1 MLALHMSA
9 WQMSDVRTILTLN
22 VDLDLVDD
30 DEVSEMQ
37 SIYSDLFAGELDDG
51 VQMQD
56 LCVAVVRSLQSL
68 LNHTA
73 YNGET
78 LH

>member
-1 MLALHMSA
+1 
-9 WQMSDVRTILTLN
+9 MSDVRTILTLN

-30 DEVSEMQ
+30 DEVSEMTE
-37 SIYSDLFAGELDDG
+37 IYSDLFAGELDDG
-51 VQMQD
+51 AQMQD

-68 LNHTA
+68 INHTA

>member
-1 MLALHMSA
+1 
-9 WQMSDVRTILTLN
+9 MSDVRTILTLN
-22 VDLDLVDD
+22 VDLDMVDD

-68 LNHTA
+68 INHTA
-73 YNGET
+73 YNGEA

>member
-1 MLALHMSA
+1 
-9 WQMSDVRTILTLN
+9 MSDVRTILTLN
-22 VDLDLVDD
+22 VDLDMVDD

>member
-1 MLALHMSA
+1 
-9 WQMSDVRTILTLN
+9 MSDVRTILTLN

-56 LCVAVVRSLQSL
+56 LCLAVVRSLQSL

>member
-1 MLALHMSA
+1 
-9 WQMSDVRTILTLN
+9 MSDVRTILTLN

-68 LNHTA
+68 LNHTD

>member
-1 MLALHMSA
+1 MSA
-9 WQMSDVRTILTLN
+9 WPMSDVRTILTLN

-73 YNGET
+73 YNGEP

>member
-1 MLALHMSA
+1 
-9 WQMSDVRTILTLN
+9 MSDVRTILTLN

-56 LCVAVVRSLQSL
+56 LCLAVVRSLQSL
-68 LNHTA
+68 LNHTD

>member
-1 MLALHMSA
+1 
-9 WQMSDVRTILTLN
+9 MSDVRTILTLA
-22 VDLDLVDD
+22 VDLDLVDI
-30 DEVSEMQ
+30 DEVNEMQ

>member
-9 WQMSDVRTILTLN
+9 CQMSDVRTILTLN
-22 VDLDLVDD
+22 VDLDMVDD

>member
-1 MLALHMSA
+1 
-9 WQMSDVRTILTLN
+9 MSDIRTILTLN

-37 SIYSDLFAGELDDG
+37 SIYSDMFACELDDG

-68 LNHTA
+68 LNHTD